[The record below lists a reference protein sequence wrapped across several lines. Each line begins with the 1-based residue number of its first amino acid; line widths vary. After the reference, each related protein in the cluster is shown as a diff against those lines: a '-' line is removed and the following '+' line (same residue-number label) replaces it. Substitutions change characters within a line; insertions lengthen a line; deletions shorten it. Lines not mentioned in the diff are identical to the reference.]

1 MIDALLQQL
10 FRSRVFKI
18 KQRKQPIIRI
28 EIPYRKNLVKL
39 KRVSNENQQQQAKG

>member
-18 KQRKQPIIRI
+18 KQRKQPII
-28 EIPYRKNLVKL
+28 YRTRNTLSQKSREAK
-39 KRVSNENQQQQAKG
+39 KGQQ

>member
-18 KQRKQPIIRI
+18 KQQKQPIIKTRNTLSQKSR
-28 EIPYRKNLVKL
+28 EDKKG
-39 KRVSNENQQQQAKG
+39 QQ

>member
-18 KQRKQPIIRI
+18 KQQKQPIIKTRNTLSQKSR
-28 EIPYRKNLVKL
+28 EAKKG
-39 KRVSNENQQQQAKG
+39 QQ